1 MIGGNMNK
9 TLMVLSRTAG
19 SVVGLLVGGGLVGG
33 GLMALQKAFFRDP
46 GGGSDETAGRFA
58 VNMVPFFV
66 VGGIVGSAAGATIA
80 QKLSRQRSS
89 VWKALLGTVVG
100 LLVGMVVSLPLLF
113 LFIWLVGEAGELV
126 LVVIVPVSMV
136 AGAVI
141 GSGWKAKPAEA
152 VIP

>member
-33 GLMALQKAFFRDP
+33 GLMALQKAFLRDP

-89 VWKALLGTVVG
+89 VRKALLGTVVG

-141 GSGWKAKPAEA
+141 GSSWKAKPAEA